1 MPRIRNIV
9 SLELLAVPGGAVV
22 EVVAPAARASDLFD
36 QLIAQIGKG
45 GEGALRRLPPEPN
58 LYDKSMHTKKLVA
71 QRRHGTLR
79 GVLRHL
85 GTVRNGA
92 TSSRS

>member
-1 MPRIRNIV
+1 MPRIRNVV
-9 SLELLAVPGGAVV
+9 SLRLLAVSGGAVV
-22 EVVAPAARASDLFD
+22 AVVAPAARASDLFD
-36 QLIAQIGKG
+36 QVIAQIGKG
-45 GEGALRRLPPEPN
+45 GEGALRRPPEPN

-71 QRRHGTLR
+71 QRRHGILR